1 MEKKTV
7 NQQIIANDILR
18 YKKNKLASM
27 LALLGLVFNCLYFM
41 ILYAMP
47 KEEFTT
53 ARIGF
58 SVIITLVIL
67 LVIFLSSEGVKG
79 YNKKFSIVLLVV
91 AAFQILRIFGYP
103 LEGVTK
109 NLLIAADK
117 THTIGY
123 FGIYPKDSGMF
134 FALMT
139 IYLAASAG
147 CLIASAIV
155 GWIYAARLQK
165 FQKQLDAGEVSVEA
179 AIAAIDAEEEAAA
192 ATVVARTETV
202 AEVKAEQPAEV
213 VEIKEEQPVK
223 AVEATA
229 AETVQEVAEEKPAAP
244 KKTAAKKPATA
255 SKATAAKGSGTAKS
269 SATAKKPAAKK
280 PAQTNAKPKTSG
292 TRTAKKPSDTGREV
306 K

>member
-7 NQQIIANDILR
+7 NQQIISHDVMR

-27 LALLGLVFNCLYFM
+27 LALLGLAFNCLYFM

-47 KEEFTT
+47 KDEYTT
-53 ARIGF
+53 IKIGF
-58 SVIITLVIL
+58 SVIVTLVTL

-103 LEGVTK
+103 LDGLK
-109 NLLIAADK
+109 NNTLIAANN

-123 FGIYPKDSGMF
+123 LGIYPEDSGMF

-147 CLIASAIV
+147 CLIASAVI
-155 GWIYAARLQK
+155 GWIYAVRLQN
-165 FQKQLDAGEVSVEA
+165 FQKKINSGEVVVED
-179 AIAAIDAEEEAAA
+179 AIAAVEAEEAALA
-192 ATVVARTETV
+192 AAQAEATPV

-213 VEIKEEQPVK
+213 VEVKEEQPVEAVAAEE
-223 AVEATA
+223 AVEA
-229 AETVQEVAEEKPAAP
+229 EKPA
-244 KKTAAKKPATA
+244 
-255 SKATAAKGSGTAKS
+255 
-269 SATAKKPAAKK
+269 K
-280 PAQTNAKPKTSG
+280 PAQTKAKTGTNAKPKTSG
-292 TRTAKKPSDTGREV
+292 TKTAKKPADTDREV